1 MPDGDSLN
9 WKVRGTGSRRVLG
22 LVRSGADCRLV
33 AGEALRMF
41 VKQANEGSWK
51 PAIHDLAGALESA
64 LSQVPPDADFAKRAD
79 VFDGLSR
86 RINRIVTGYAD
97 EGVMILGRAAER
109 AFGALEE
116 SSGPL
121 TAESVEQELLSH
133 SVRALVDHRVLQPTR
148 DDVAREAHRDSS
160 EQVCYERELLSAVGE
175 EGKRLHRTVFANSD
189 KSGVRTPRR
198 SVPPKETTMD
208 RLREGLPVLRTE
220 EN

>member
-1 MPDGDSLN
+1 
-9 WKVRGTGSRRVLG
+9 
-22 LVRSGADCRLV
+22 
-33 AGEALRMF
+33 MF

-148 DDVAREAHRDSS
+148 DDVAREAHR
-160 EQVCYERELLSAVGE
+160 
-175 EGKRLHRTVFANSD
+175 TVFANSD